1 MMGMPQ
7 IRAALFDMDGTLLD
21 SNDAHALC
29 YQKAF
34 REAGYFFDYLRIRR
48 LIGMG
53 GDHLVPTL
61 AGFGERSPEG
71 RRIAER
77 KQKLFMEDAFPHL
90 RPLPGAR
97 ELIEAIHRR
106 GVRIAIASSGRKE
119 ELDCFLRIIGIERWV
134 DFGTTA
140 DDASSSKPDP
150 EIVVAALRRLKL
162 APQFAVMVGD
172 TPYDITAAT
181 RAGVP
186 CIALRTGG
194 WTDEDLRGASIILQ
208 DPFEMLARLDSLP
221 YFWNRPDLGER
232 LLGNL

>member
-1 MMGMPQ
+1 MPQ

-61 AGFGERSPEG
+61 AGFSERSAEG

-77 KQKLFMEDAFPHL
+77 KKKLFMGDALPHL
-90 RPLPGAR
+90 RPIPGAR
-97 ELIEAIHRR
+97 ELIEALHQR
-106 GVRIAIASSGRKE
+106 GIRIAIASSARKD
-119 ELDCFLRIIGIERWV
+119 ELDCFLRIVGIEPWI
-134 DFGTTA
+134 DFGATM
-140 DDASSSKPDP
+140 DDAPSSKPDP
-150 EIVVAALRRLKL
+150 DIVETALHRLGL
-162 APQFAVMVGD
+162 GPGQAVMVGD
-172 TPYDITAAT
+172 TPYDILAAT

-186 CIALRTGG
+186 CIAFRTGG
-194 WTDEDLRGASIILQ
+194 WTDEDLTGASLILQ
-208 DPFEMLARLDSLP
+208 DPREMLARLDSLP
-221 YFWNRPDLGER
+221 YFWSASGFGEPLLRDL
-232 LLGNL
+232 